1 MAYDNILLVTQIKNA
16 VRISLVSRVAIFF
29 LLVACTVSPGGVC
42 QSMGHSPSVG
52 LNKFDLVK
60 QYTGLA
66 SGGDGSVR
74 YRRVTQAMG
83 RKAIA
88 DARDAGA
95 TYLRMSATG
104 YAPSAYGRPG
114 DLDLWIKD
122 PAVYWAQIDELM
134 DDLEA
139 HDMRAVFT
147 FLWNPVQFPAMAG
160 ETVRELLTDPKSRSA
175 QLAERYIREFIERY
189 KSRKAVMFF
198 ELTNELNLAADL
210 DTVSRCKRE
219 LPPPQCQPKGNFTTD
234 EMIGFTRRLADQIR
248 TLDPSRPVSSGF
260 STPRTAAE
268 HLRARPEW
276 ITGQADFTPDT
287 IAQLEKNLADIHAG
301 IDLISVHLYPNDGD
315 RRFGAPVQPVT
326 ALLDVLKL
334 AADKIGKPL
343 FVGEFGDAKSLD
355 GNLESYTVRML
366 DRIVGH
372 RIPYS
377 AVWVWEFYQTSPY
390 ATRDNRHTSYSLEPG
405 VTDGLIERIR
415 QANKRLG
422 NPATFVSSPDKT
434 PPRVVLTWPLECTKI
449 SADQLLH
456 VVASDN
462 SGSVHRVE
470 FWLGNARLAT
480 DTSPPY
486 QINLEIGDLEDGDHE
501 LVARAFDHAGNQA
514 EYRSRI
520 IRGRASPGSP
530 CGVSVH

>member
-1 MAYDNILLVTQIKNA
+1 MSVNLV
-16 VRISLVSRVAIFF
+16 RRVAIFF
-29 LLVACTVSPGGVC
+29 LLLVCVGSPGVAS
-42 QSMGHSPSVG
+42 QSTGYSPSVG

-74 YRRVTQAMG
+74 YRRVTKAMG

-88 DARDAGA
+88 DARDAGV
-95 TYLRMSATG
+95 TYLRVSATG
-104 YAPSAYGRPG
+104 YAPSVYGRPG
-114 DLDLWIKD
+114 DLDLWIKA
-122 PAVYWAQIDELM
+122 PAVYWSQLDELM

-147 FLWNPVQFPAMAG
+147 FLWNPVQFPAMVG
-160 ETVRELLTDPKSRSA
+160 ETVRDLLTDPKSRSA
-175 QLAERYIREFIERY
+175 RLAERYVREFIDRY
-189 KSRKAVMFF
+189 KDRKAVMFY

-234 EMIGFTRRLADQIR
+234 EMIGFTGRLVDQIR
-248 TLDPSRPVSSGF
+248 SLDPSRPVSSGF
-260 STPRTAAE
+260 SAPRAAAE

-276 ITGQADFTPDT
+276 ITGHADFTPDT
-287 IAQLEKNLADIHAG
+287 IVQLERNMADIHAG

-315 RRFGAPVQPVT
+315 RRFGVPVQPVT
-326 ALLDVLKL
+326 ALLDVLNF

-355 GNLESYTVRML
+355 GDQESYTVRML

-405 VTDGLIERIR
+405 ATDGLIERIR
-415 QANKRLG
+415 QANRRLG
-422 NPATFVSSPDKT
+422 SPPTRVSSPDTT

-462 SGSVHRVE
+462 SGSVQRVE

-480 DTSPPY
+480 DSSPPF
-486 QINLEIGDLEDGDHE
+486 QINLATGDLEEGDHE
-501 LVARAFDHAGNQA
+501 IVARAFDHAGNQA
-514 EYRSRI
+514 EYRSLI
-520 IRGRASPGSP
+520 IRGKASARSP